1 MTVNMLNSNG
11 LCGYQAAKALDK
23 YISRLEKRKVKGLTE
38 TQVHSLIKT
47 AKVLRT
53 AVVQSSNY

>member
-1 MTVNMLNSNG
+1 V

-23 YISRLEKRKVKGLTE
+23 YIQTLEKGQVEGLTE
-38 TQVHSLIKT
+38 KQVHSLIKT

-53 AVVQSSNY
+53 AVVESNSC